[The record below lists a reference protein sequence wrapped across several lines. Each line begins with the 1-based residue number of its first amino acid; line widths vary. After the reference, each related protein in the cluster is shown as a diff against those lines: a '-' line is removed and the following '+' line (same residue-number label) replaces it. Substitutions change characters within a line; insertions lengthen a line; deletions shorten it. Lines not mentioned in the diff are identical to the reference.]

1 MLRQFALG
9 VGVFLMAMPAAAQL
23 ETLAEQSGFQR
34 TGRYAEV
41 ERLCAAFAAAFP
53 DAVRCTEFGRTPEGR
68 PMLALVASRTGAL
81 TPDAARQRNLPV
93 LLFQGGIHAGESDG
107 KDAGFLALRQL
118 LRDEAAPGA
127 LKSIVVVFVPI
138 FSADGHERFGR
149 WNRPN
154 QAGPEEMGW
163 RTTAQN
169 LNLNRDYMKADAP
182 EMQAML
188 RLLNAWDPILYADL
202 HVTDGAQFEHD
213 VSNTAEPVYVGD
225 AQMQP
230 AGRALLAELNAV
242 LTAAGSLPVDFYP
255 DLVRPDDPTSGFVA
269 SAYPPRFS
277 TGYWPL
283 RNRFALLVETHSW
296 KDYPT
301 RVRVTHRILVTLAEM
316 AATHSAEW
324 LRLAR
329 GADQRASQIG
339 GQDVAID
346 FQTGPETTTIE
357 FRGYAYTREPS
368 AVSGALV
375 TRYDPSR
382 PQVWRVPFRPNV
394 VPRTTVAAPRAG
406 YIVPAA
412 HAGWVGEKLALHA
425 IRFERLERAP
435 GRLSL
440 ETFRADQVEFAAA
453 PFEGRQTV
461 TVSGAW
467 RAERRDVAVGALF
480 VPIAQP
486 NARVIMGLLEP
497 QAPDSLAAWG
507 FFNNAFERKE
517 YMEAYVAE
525 QVAADMLKDPAVAA
539 EFRNRLAEDPE
550 FARSPQARLDF
561 FYRRHPSFD
570 ERLNLYPVFRTAS
583 AP

>member
-1 MLRQFALG
+1 
-9 VGVFLMAMPAAAQL
+9 
-23 ETLAEQSGFQR
+23 
-34 TGRYAEV
+34 
-41 ERLCAAFAAAFP
+41 
-53 DAVRCTEFGRTPEGR
+53 
-68 PMLALVASRTGAL
+68 
-81 TPDAARQRNLPV
+81 
-93 LLFQGGIHAGESDG
+93 
-107 KDAGFLALRQL
+107 
-118 LRDEAAPGA
+118 
-127 LKSIVVVFVPI
+127 
-138 FSADGHERFGR
+138 
-149 WNRPN
+149 
-154 QAGPEEMGW
+154 
-163 RTTAQN
+163 
-169 LNLNRDYMKADAP
+169 
-182 EMQAML
+182 
-188 RLLNAWDPILYADL
+188 
-202 HVTDGAQFEHD
+202 
-213 VSNTAEPVYVGD
+213 
-225 AQMQP
+225 
-230 AGRALLAELNAV
+230 
-242 LTAAGSLPVDFYP
+242 VDFYP

-412 HAGWVGEKLALHA
+412 HAGWVGEKLAQHG
-425 IRFERLERAP
+425 IRFETLDQPLVQRD
-435 GRLSL
+435 L
-440 ETFRADQVEFAAA
+440 ETFRAERVEFAAA
-453 PFEGRQTV
+453 PFEGHQTA
-461 TVSGAW
+461 TLTGNW
-467 RAERRDVAVGALF
+467 RAERRDVAIGSLF

-486 NARVIMGLLEP
+486 NARVVMGLLEP

-507 FFNNAFERKE
+507 FFNGAFERKE

-539 EFRNRLAEDPE
+539 EFQKRLAEDAE

-570 ERLNLYPVFRTAS
+570 ERLNLYPIYRIAA